1 MRNIILHIGRSK
13 TGTTSLQHF
22 FNLNYK
28 WLYDNGYE
36 YTTIYRKNSAHHLF
50 SRKINRKAL
59 KNLSNDE
66 IKILI
71 REVRNDILDN
81 TSEDK
86 TIIMSSEGMQA
97 CNPLIIRRIFNEK
110 YFNVKIVCYFRDQIS
125 FLSSSY
131 TQGVHESLKIQNPED
146 YVRTSNP
153 NYYEFIT
160 AWKNSFKDVVV
171 KNFSKKSLLNEDIVD
186 DFIEGILLLKISNRK
201 KISANPSL
209 TRRYLAFKLMLNKQY
224 ENGIRNKL
232 KITDELYQLL
242 GYVSK
247 LDNSGKFMLSKADA
261 EYIYEKY
268 RESNE
273 KFFSEY
279 MPNEEIYKFNEN
291 YIDQEFYQMSEEEF
305 QKIYNTLVQ
314 MICSKKS

>member
-131 TQGVHESLKIQNPED
+131 TQGVHEALKTHKPEE
-146 YVRTSNP
+146 YVRSANP
-153 NYYEFIT
+153 NYYEFISN
-160 AWKNSFKDVVV
+160 WKFYFDDVIVR
-171 KNFSKKSLLNEDIVD
+171 NFSKNSLVNGDIID
-186 DFIEGILLLKISNRK
+186 DFIETVLHLKRPNRK
-201 KISANPSL
+201 KINANPSL
-209 TRRYLAFKLMLNKQY
+209 TRRYLAFKLKLNEKC
-224 ENGIRNKL
+224 ENGIIQNFEEPATAKL
-232 KITDELYQLL
+232 YKLL
-242 GYVSK
+242 GNLSK
-247 LDNSGKFMLSKADA
+247 TDNSGKFYLSKNDA
-261 EYIYEKY
+261 LYLEEKY
-268 RESNE
+268 SASN
-273 KFFSEY
+273 KLFFKTY
-279 MPNEEIYKFNEN
+279 LPDEEIYTMKSD
-291 YIDQEFYQMSEEEF
+291 YGDHTFYQMGDDEF
-305 QKIYNTLVQ
+305 WKIYNSIVEELN
-314 MICSKKS
+314 